1 MSCKIKQIFVF
12 LRIISNNYLDDC
24 DESTE
29 SIFIEY
35 LDANNLC
42 EYCMSQSL
50 LYGEFNWVDNFD
62 ETKPFDYD

>member
-1 MSCKIKQIFVF
+1 MELDLSF
-12 LRIISNNYLDDC
+12 ISHRYESANHKYLDDC

-35 LDANNLC
+35 LDANILC

-50 LYGEFNWVDNFD
+50 PYGEFKCVDNFN